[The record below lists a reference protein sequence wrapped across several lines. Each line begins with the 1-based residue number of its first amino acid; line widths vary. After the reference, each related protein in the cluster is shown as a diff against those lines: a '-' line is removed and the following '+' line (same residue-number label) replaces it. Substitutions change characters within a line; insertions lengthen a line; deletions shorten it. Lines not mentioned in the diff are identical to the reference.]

1 MSKSNRKL
9 ILNRISHRTKILQD
23 NADYIADTCSSIA
36 EILAISIKSGNKLMF
51 CGNGGSAAESQHMAA
66 EYCATLD
73 HHKPREGMPAIALTT
88 DTSLITAWAN
98 DFGFE
103 TYFERQVKAHGKKND
118 ILFLISTGGG
128 NLLNG
133 ASTCLIK
140 AADEAKKRE
149 MFLISLV
156 GKSGGELKKTSD
168 ICIHVANDT
177 TAFIQEAHMSILHC
191 ICEILET
198 ELAK

>member
-1 MSKSNRKL
+1 MFDVENYFNTSSKIINNLKNHKSEIYSIAQKIIDTKNL
-9 ILNRISHRTKILQD
+9 GNKILV
-23 NADYIADTCSSIA
+23 A
-36 EILAISIKSGNKLMF
+36 
-51 CGNGGSAAESQHMAA
+51 GNGGSCADADHFTGELQCTYKDSQRSAVSA
-66 EYCATLD
+66 INIG
-73 HHKPREGMPAIALTT
+73 GMPA
-88 DTSLITAWAN
+88 SITAWAN

-103 TYFERQVKAHGKKND
+103 TYFERQVKAHGNKND
-118 ILFLISTGGG
+118 VLFLISTGGG

-177 TAFIQEAHMSILHC
+177 TAFIQEAHMSIMHC

-198 ELAK
+198 ELDK

>member
-1 MSKSNRKL
+1 
-9 ILNRISHRTKILQD
+9 
-23 NADYIADTCSSIA
+23 
-36 EILAISIKSGNKLMF
+36 
-51 CGNGGSAAESQHMAA
+51 
-66 EYCATLD
+66 
-73 HHKPREGMPAIALTT
+73 MPA
-88 DTSLITAWAN
+88 SITAWAN

-103 TYFERQVKAHGKKND
+103 TYFERQVKAHGNEGD

-128 NLLNG
+128 NLENG

-140 AADEAKKRE
+140 AADEAKKRG

-168 ICIHVANDT
+168 IYIHVANNT
-177 TAFIQEAHMSILHC
+177 TAFIQEAHMSIMHC

-198 ELAK
+198 ELDK

>member
-1 MSKSNRKL
+1 MINVEEYFETSSKVIKELKVHKNKVILIAKKIIDCQKNSN
-9 ILNRISHRTKILQD
+9 KILV
-23 NADYIADTCSSIA
+23 
-36 EILAISIKSGNKLMF
+36 G
-51 CGNGGSAAESQHMAA
+51 GNGGS
-66 EYCATLD
+66 CADAD
-73 HHKPREGMPAIALTT
+73 HFTGELQCTYKNSNRSAVSAINIGGMPA
-88 DTSLITAWAN
+88 SITAWAN

-128 NLLNG
+128 DLKSG

-140 AADEAKKRE
+140 AADEGKKTG
-149 MFLISLV
+149 MFLVSLV
-156 GKSGGELKKTSD
+156 GKSGGELKKMSD
-168 ICIHVANDT
+168 ICIHVDNDT

-198 ELAK
+198 ELDK

>member
-1 MSKSNRKL
+1 MFNVDNYFNTSSKVINNLKNHKSEIYSIAQKIIDTKN
-9 ILNRISHRTKILQD
+9 IGNKILV
-23 NADYIADTCSSIA
+23 A
-36 EILAISIKSGNKLMF
+36 
-51 CGNGGSAAESQHMAA
+51 GNGGSCADADHFTGELQCTYKDSQRSAVSA
-66 EYCATLD
+66 INIG
-73 HHKPREGMPAIALTT
+73 GMPA
-88 DTSLITAWAN
+88 SITAWAN

-103 TYFERQVKAHGKKND
+103 TYFERQVKAHGNEGD

-128 NLLNG
+128 NLENG

-140 AADEAKKRE
+140 AADEAKKKE

-168 ICIHVANDT
+168 ICIHVANNT
-177 TAFIQEAHMSILHC
+177 TAFIQEAHMSIMHC

-198 ELAK
+198 ELDK

>member
-1 MSKSNRKL
+1 MFDINNYFETSSQVINKL
-9 ILNRISHRTKILQD
+9 KDHKEQVYSIAQKIIQCKNLGNKILV
-23 NADYIADTCSSIA
+23 A
-36 EILAISIKSGNKLMF
+36 
-51 CGNGGSAAESQHMAA
+51 GNGGS
-66 EYCATLD
+66 CADAD
-73 HHKPREGMPAIALTT
+73 HFTGELQCTYKDSERSAVSAINIGGMPA
-88 DTSLITAWAN
+88 SITAWAN

-128 NLLNG
+128 NLQNG

-140 AADEAKKRE
+140 AADQAKKLD

-156 GKSGGELKKTSD
+156 GKSGGEIKSMSD
-168 ICIHVANDT
+168 ICIHVKNDT

-191 ICEILET
+191 ICEILEK
-198 ELAK
+198 ELDK

>member
-1 MSKSNRKL
+1 MLMFNVDNYFNTSSKVINNLKNHKSEIYSIAQKIIDTKN
-9 ILNRISHRTKILQD
+9 IGNKILV
-23 NADYIADTCSSIA
+23 A
-36 EILAISIKSGNKLMF
+36 
-51 CGNGGSAAESQHMAA
+51 GNGGSCADADHFAGELQCTYKDSQRSAVSA
-66 EYCATLD
+66 INIG
-73 HHKPREGMPAIALTT
+73 GMPA
-88 DTSLITAWAN
+88 SITAWAN

-103 TYFERQVKAHGKKND
+103 TYFERQVKAHGKKDD

-168 ICIHVANDT
+168 ICIHVANNT
-177 TAFIQEAHMSILHC
+177 TAFIQEAHMSIMHC

-198 ELAK
+198 ELDK

>member
-1 MSKSNRKL
+1 MFDVDSYFNTSSKVINNLKNHKSEIYSIAQKIIDTKN
-9 ILNRISHRTKILQD
+9 IGNKILV
-23 NADYIADTCSSIA
+23 A
-36 EILAISIKSGNKLMF
+36 
-51 CGNGGSAAESQHMAA
+51 GNGGSCADADHFTGELQCTYKDSQRSAVSA
-66 EYCATLD
+66 INIG
-73 HHKPREGMPAIALTT
+73 GMPA
-88 DTSLITAWAN
+88 SITAWAN